1 MTSPAAALKRL
12 LHRDAI
18 LELPPSPAWFTGG
31 DALTGAIAGLGSP
44 GDWRMI
50 PTAANGQPAA
60 AVYHRAPDDTYQAFG
75 IAVLTLTRSA
85 IARITVFAD
94 PGLFSVFGM
103 PRTY

>member
-1 MTSPAAALKRL
+1 
-12 LHRDAI
+12 
-18 LELPPSPAWFTGG
+18 
-31 DALTGAIAGLGSP
+31 
-44 GDWRMI
+44 MI

-103 PRTY
+103 PRTC